1 MSLLDEVTI
10 FGKNVAASSATEF
23 NVIDLGFGS
32 RNIAGN
38 RHGAGFLNVHVNTAQ
53 GATSNTLQL
62 YGGSTATVADMSAI
76 ADVVVTLT
84 NAAAG
89 AQFSVKLPKSLP
101 QFITVKC
108 SAAGTGKID
117 AFIGVPLADH

>member
-1 MSLLDEVTI
+1 MSLLDNVTI
-10 FGKNVAASSATEF
+10 FGKNVAASSATSF
-23 NVIDLGFGS
+23 DVIDLGFGN

-38 RHGAGFLNVHVNTAQ
+38 RHGAGFLNIHVNEAQ
-53 GATSNTLQL
+53 GATSNTIQL
-62 YGGSTATVADMSAI
+62 YGGSTATVGDMTAV
-76 ADVVVTLT
+76 AGTAVTLT

-101 QFITVKC
+101 RFITVKC

-117 AFIGVPLADH
+117 AFIGVSLADH